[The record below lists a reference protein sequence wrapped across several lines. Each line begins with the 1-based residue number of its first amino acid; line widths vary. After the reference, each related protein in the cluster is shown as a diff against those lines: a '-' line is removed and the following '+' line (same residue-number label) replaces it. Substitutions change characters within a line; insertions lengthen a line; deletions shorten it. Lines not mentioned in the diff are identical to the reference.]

1 MLKPVRPVR
10 YLLPTLAARMVRP
23 ARTPV
28 AVPAGPVDL
37 QPTLEDILTT
47 TPPRYLCSTHYILV
61 ALFLSLIIAA
71 SLVKV
76 DIIIAAGGRL
86 TTDAP
91 LIVLQPLGLSIIREI
106 RVKVGDM
113 VHKGDVLATLDPTF
127 TQADQASFATQQAA
141 LSARIRRLEAE
152 LSGSL
157 FVTQG
162 THQDEILQ
170 LNLYH
175 QRQSQYSVGGRRE
188 SER

>member
-1 MLKPVRPVR
+1 M
-10 YLLPTLAARMVRP
+10 A
-23 ARTPV
+23 
-28 AVPAGPVDL
+28 
-37 QPTLEDILTT
+37 E
-47 TPPRYLCSTHYILV
+47 
-61 ALFLSLIIAA
+61 IAA

-175 QRQSQYSVGGRRE
+175 QRQSQYSSRMQTFDEELQRDQEAIRTTTINRQSVAQQLE
-188 SER
+188 SAV